1 VHVQLELDGTRLRV
15 TVTDNGVGFDPATV
29 KRGNGLDHSARRMEE
44 IGGVC
49 VVESRPGGVTAIRL
63 DVPLPEKEAT
73 A

>member
-1 VHVQLELDGTRLRV
+1 
-15 TVTDNGVGFDPATV
+15 
-29 KRGNGLDHSARRMEE
+29 MEE